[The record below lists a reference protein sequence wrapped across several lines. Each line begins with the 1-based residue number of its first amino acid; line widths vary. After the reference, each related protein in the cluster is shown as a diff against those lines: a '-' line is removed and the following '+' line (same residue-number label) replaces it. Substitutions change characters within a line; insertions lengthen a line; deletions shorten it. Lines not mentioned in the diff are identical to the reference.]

1 MSKPKDL
8 TKAYYT
14 LKKCPY
20 TNEVISNEQCLLHSF
35 KTKKEKA
42 S

>member
-8 TKAYYT
+8 TKYYYT

-20 TNEVISNEQCLLHSF
+20 TNEVISSQLPG
-35 KTKKEKA
+35 TKVPGL
-42 S
+42 